1 MCVRP
6 WASTLINTEP
16 AVHAELD
23 VVSSWIA
30 HYARLLK
37 PGAKVLDLAC
47 GGGRHARYLA
57 DQGYTVLAVDR
68 DPDSLAKIKHRLVK
82 TLPLDLEGDHWVLP
96 EAEFGRWDAIIVT
109 NYLYR
114 PYLDLLPTLLEEGGI
129 LLYETFAIGN
139 AEFGKPSN
147 PAFLLRHGELL
158 ELAQKHQ
165 LHVVAYRDGFVER
178 PKPAMVQSLCAC
190 RGAPKIRHPL
200 QFQA

>member
-1 MCVRP
+1 
-6 WASTLINTEP
+6 LINTDP

-57 DQGYTVLAVDR
+57 DQGHTVLAVDR
-68 DPDSLAKIKHRLVK
+68 DPDSLAKIKHRLVR
-82 TLPLDLEGDHWVLP
+82 TLTLDLEGDLWVLP
-96 EAEFGRWDAIIVT
+96 EAEFGHWDAIIVT

-165 LHVVAYRDGFVER
+165 LHVV
-178 PKPAMVQSLCAC
+178 
-190 RGAPKIRHPL
+190 
-200 QFQA
+200 